1 MTVKTPSTRKCRI
14 APQEKWKQTRMI
26 HWHPLQPLVIPK
38 LKKTGHVEVSGE
50 DLVAIATR
58 KQNKVHRVPDRHESV
73 KDRTLRTRVPAEVT
87 KGHRRETRDRRKDWK
102 SEADGVGK
110 HRSDLMR
117 AVNLPDVE
125 NEGGGA
131 LVNGLARRIWIV
143 LIQAFPQKHQTATK
157 PKRIHVHADAGVEDP
172 KIPVIQPEQ
181 GIAIEMRAED
191 ALNVPRD
198 TKMKTVMN
206 LAPKYNQP
214 AKIEKMTRKAHAHDR
229 AVEAAEGVAGDGI
242 VMRAET
248 ENRLPSRVTIMI
260 LF

>member
-1 MTVKTPSTRKCRI
+1 M
-14 APQEKWKQTRMI
+14 
-26 HWHPLQPLVIPK
+26 
-38 LKKTGHVEVSGE
+38 KKAGQVEVSGE

-58 KQNKVHRVPDRHESV
+58 NESKVHRGPDRHESV
-73 KDRTLRTRVPAEVT
+73 KDRTLRTIVSAEVT
-87 KGHRRETRDRRKDWK
+87 KGHRRETRDPRKDWK
-102 SEADGVGK
+102 SEVGGVGK

-181 GIAIEMRAED
+181 GIAIEMRGED
-191 ALNVPRD
+191 ALNVLRD

-206 LAPKYNQP
+206 LAPKYRQP
-214 AKIEKMTRKAHAHDR
+214 AKTEKMTRKAHDHDR
-229 AVEAAEGVAGDGI
+229 AVEAAEGVAEDGI

-248 ENRLPSRVTIMI
+248 ENRLPSRVTIMTP
-260 LF
+260 F